1 MQRILEPELMDD
13 PAQALA
19 YAQADFSEPHRMFV
33 EAFKERFRGTAGD
46 ETVLDL
52 GCGSA
57 DITIRFAIAYPE
69 WVIDAVD
76 GAQGMLEHGLRALER
91 AGLSE
96 RIRLLYGYI
105 PALILPR
112 DNYDIIISNSL
123 LHHLKDPVSLWQTIR
138 KFGRLGTCV
147 LVMDL
152 RRPPDP
158 VAAWDLVN
166 IHAVGEPA
174 ILKRDFYNSL
184 CAAYEPDEVR
194 KQLENAGLGYFGI
207 EVFSDR
213 HTIVY
218 GRLD

>member
-33 EAFKERFRGTAGD
+33 EAFKERFRGMAGD

-57 DITIRFAIAYPE
+57 DITIRFAIAYPKC
-69 WVIDAVD
+69 VIDAVD
-76 GAQGMLEHGLRALER
+76 GAQCMLEHGLRALER

-123 LHHLKDPVSLWQTIR
+123 LHHLKDPVSLWRTIR

-158 VAAWDLVN
+158 AAAWDLVN

-194 KQLENAGLGYFGI
+194 KQLEYAGLGYFGI
-207 EVFSDR
+207 EVISDR

>member
-1 MQRILEPELMDD
+1 MQRVPEPELMDD
-13 PAQALA
+13 PAQVLA

-33 EAFKERFRGTAGD
+33 ETFKERFPGTAGD
-46 ETVLDL
+46 ESVLEL

-57 DITIRFAIAYPE
+57 DVTIRFAIAFPRC
-69 WVIDAVD
+69 VIDAVD
-76 GAQGMLEHGLRALER
+76 GAQGMLEQGLRALDR

-105 PALILPR
+105 PTLNLPR
-112 DNYDIIISNSL
+112 DSYDIIISNSL
-123 LHHLKDPVSLWQTIR
+123 LHHLNDPANLWQTIR

-152 RRPPDP
+152 RRPTDSA
-158 VAAWDLVN
+158 AAWDLVN
-166 IHAVGEPA
+166 FHAASEPA
-174 ILKRDFYNSL
+174 ILQRDFYNSL

-194 KQLENAGLGYFGI
+194 KQLEHAGLGYFGM
-207 EVFSDR
+207 EVISDR

-218 GRLD
+218 GRLA